1 MGEGTSYAYGWRIM
15 NTPDHTL
22 AVHGGQ
28 SNGFITYAIRD
39 PATQL
44 YVIVLNNVEN
54 PVAQDV
60 AQGLAAIAYGEPY
73 ATVGAVE
80 VDPAILQK
88 YAGSYQVSADMTVTI
103 TAEAGH
109 LFAEVPNQPKFEI
122 FPTSETEFFAK
133 VADIKLHFEVGADGA
148 VTELVI
154 HEGGKEIHAA
164 KVN

>member
-1 MGEGTSYAYGWRIM
+1 LS
-15 NTPDHTL
+15 
-22 AVHGGQ
+22 
-28 SNGFITYAIRD
+28 
-39 PATQL
+39 
-44 YVIVLNNVEN
+44 NVEN
-54 PVAQDV
+54 PAVQDV

-73 ATVGAVE
+73 DMPGQPPAVEAVE
-80 VDPAILQK
+80 VDPAVLQK
-88 YAGSYQVSADMTVTI
+88 YAGSYQVSADITFTI

-133 VADIKLHFEVGADGA
+133 IADIKLHFEVGADGA

-154 HEGGKEIHAA
+154 HEGGQEIHAA